1 MIASLNDF
9 LIGIALGVRFRANF
23 SVEDQLGKIVDT
35 ILYSKGAFFNP
46 SIFPQV
52 SSMVGSKALVNPKTN
67 DNLRIDNS
75 NFILELF
82 LTKEGSFSIKDLQKI
97 QVQFEDQIINRVMRS
112 FALTQIVR
120 IGYVKRYLFPLE
132 ELAKLFVDKTIG
144 KTLGGVNDI
153 NLSFSKKLAVGESLV
168 KQGVNDYQN
177 AIFNIIKKA
186 DLQEIFMAV
195 DFQHLYDPFLES
207 SAEIQF
213 GSFIE
218 QAERFNS
225 NNYLPWLNSNY
236 MEG

>member
-1 MIASLNDF
+1 MISSLDDS

-35 ILYSKGAFFNP
+35 ILYSRGAFFDP
-46 SIFPQV
+46 TIFPQV
-52 SSMVGSKALVNPKTN
+52 NSMVGTKTLIN
-67 DNLRIDNS
+67 TKTKDNLRIDNS

-82 LTKEGSFSIKDLQKI
+82 LSKEGSFSIGDLPKI
-97 QVQFEDQIINRVMRS
+97 HAQFEDQIINRVMRT

-120 IGYVKRYLFPLE
+120 VGYVKRYLFHLE
-132 ELAKLFVDKTIG
+132 DLAKLFVDKTIG

-168 KQGVNDYQN
+168 KEGVKDYQN

-186 DLQEIFMAV
+186 DLKEIFMSV

-207 SAEIQF
+207 STEIRF
-213 GSFIE
+213 GSFVE

-236 MEG
+236 VEK